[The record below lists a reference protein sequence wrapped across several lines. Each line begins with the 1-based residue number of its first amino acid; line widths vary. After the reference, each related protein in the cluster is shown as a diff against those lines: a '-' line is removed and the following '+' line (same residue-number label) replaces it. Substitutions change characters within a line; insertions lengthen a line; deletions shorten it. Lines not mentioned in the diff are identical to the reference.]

1 MAKSTAPSSVAM
13 SAMAV
18 LEKPDALEQKPVYA
32 VFGDEEYLRSS
43 VIDAIRASVL
53 GADGDEFGVGRFDG
67 KTAAL
72 ADLLDELA
80 TLPFLAPR
88 RLVVLSNADPF
99 VTSHREALERY
110 VEKPHRTGVLVFVAQ
125 SWPSNTR
132 LAKSVAR
139 NGLAIDCKAPDTR
152 QLAPWCRRWA
162 KDQYHKKLGVEAAD
176 LLVELVGGGLGQLSA
191 EIDKLASYVG
201 ERPEL
206 TADDVDRLVAAG
218 RVETV
223 WKILDAAAAGDA
235 ATAVNILESLM
246 SAGEQPV
253 LIFGAISSQL
263 RKLAKAH
270 RLVVGGHS
278 IQAAIPKAGINFYTD
293 RASAHLRRL
302 GRERLGR
309 LFAWLTET
317 DMGIKGDSNLPPRH
331 LLERLV
337 VRVAGS

>member
-1 MAKSTAPSSVAM
+1 MAKSATPAGTV
-13 SAMAV
+13 SALAV
-18 LEKPDALEQKPVYA
+18 LEKPSALEQKPVY
-32 VFGDEEYLRSS
+32 VVYGDEEFLRSS
-43 VIDAIRASVL
+43 VIDAIRSVVL
-53 GADGDEFGVGRFDG
+53 GDDGDEFGVGRFDG

-80 TLPFLAPR
+80 TLPFLTPR

-110 VEKPHRTGVLVFVAQ
+110 VEKPHRTGVLVIVAQ

-139 NGLAIDCKAPDTR
+139 SGLAVDCKAPDSR

-162 KDQYHKKLGVEAAD
+162 KDRYNKKFGVEAAD

-201 ERPEL
+201 ERTEL
-206 TADDVDRLVAAG
+206 SADDVDRLVAAG

-270 RLVVGGHS
+270 RLVAGGHS
-278 IQAAIPKAGINFYTD
+278 IQAALPKAGINFYTD

-302 GRERLGR
+302 GRERLSR
-309 LFAWLTET
+309 LFGWLTET
-317 DMGIKGDSNLPPRH
+317 DLGIKGDSNLPAQH
-331 LLERLV
+331 LLQRLV